1 MSFKEIYLDI
11 MNKNFPDGRY
21 NEFADSFE
29 VLYNELVDY
38 NQKVN
43 LTAVTDEAGAC
54 AKHFADSLLI
64 EEYIPEGATLCDV
77 GCGGGFPTLPLA
89 IVRPDLKIT
98 ALDSTEKKLK
108 FVALMADKL
117 SLNVTTLAARAEEVG
132 QKAEYRESFDCVCA
146 RAVARL
152 NILSELCIPL
162 TRVGGRFI
170 SCKAAIGKEELS
182 EAAGGIEKLG
192 AVPTVTSE
200 PDLFTAEG
208 EQSRAVFVFSK
219 QNPTPSQYPRHY
231 SRISKK
237 PL

>member
-1 MSFKEIYLDI
+1 MSFKDIYLDI
-11 MNKNFPDGRY
+11 MTKNFPDGRY
-21 NEFADSFE
+21 NSYAHKFE
-29 VLYNELVDY
+29 ILYNELVDF
-38 NQKVN
+38 NEKIN
-43 LTAVTDEAGAC
+43 LTAVTDMAGAC

-64 EEYIPEGATLCDV
+64 EEYIPEGSTLCDV

-108 FVALMADKL
+108 FVSLTADEL

-132 QKAEYRESFDCVCA
+132 QSAEYREKFDCVCA

-162 TRVGGRFI
+162 IRVGGRFI
-170 SCKAAIGKEELS
+170 SCKAALANEELS
-182 EAAGGIEKLG
+182 EALSGIEKLG
-192 AVPTVTSE
+192 ASLELAKDTVLITESE
-200 PDLFTAEG
+200 
-208 EQSRAVFVFSK
+208 EQSRAVFVFAK
-219 QNPTPSQYPRHY
+219 KNPTPSQYPRHY

>member
-1 MSFKEIYLDI
+1 MSFSEIYTDI
-11 MNKNFPDGRY
+11 MTKNFPDGRY
-21 NEFADSFE
+21 NGNTDKFE
-29 VLYNELVDY
+29 ILYNELVDF

-43 LTAVTDEAGAC
+43 LTAVTDIAGAC

-108 FVALMADKL
+108 FVSLMAEKL
-117 SLNVTTLAARAEEVG
+117 DLNVTTLSARAEEIG
-132 QKAEYRESFDCVCA
+132 QSEEYREKFDCVCA

-162 TRVGGRFI
+162 VRVGGKFI
-170 SCKAAIGKEELS
+170 SCKAAIGKEELT
-182 EAAGGIEKLG
+182 EAADGIEKLG
-192 AVPTVTSE
+192 ATPVIIKE
-200 PDLFTAEG
+200 PELITAEG
-208 EQSRAVFVFSK
+208 TQARAVFVFDKETS
-219 QNPTPSQYPRHY
+219 TPKVYPRHY
-231 SRISKK
+231 SKISKK

>member
-11 MNKNFPDGRY
+11 MTANFPDGRY

-29 VLYNELVDY
+29 ILYNELVDY
-38 NQKVN
+38 NKKVN
-43 LTAVTDEAGAC
+43 LTAVTDAQGAC

-64 EEYIPEGATLCDV
+64 ERYIPKGATICDV

-108 FVALMADKL
+108 FVSLMADKL
-117 SLNVTTLAARAEEVG
+117 SLNVTTLSARAEEVG
-132 QKAEYRESFDCVCA
+132 QSKEYREKFDCVCA

-152 NILSELCIPL
+152 NVLSELCVPL
-162 TRVGGRFI
+162 IRVGGKFI
-170 SCKAAIGKEELS
+170 SCKAALATEELN
-182 EAAGGIEKLG
+182 EAESGIEKLG
-192 AVPTVTSE
+192 AKTEVAENIELITSE
-200 PDLFTAEG
+200 GKQART
-208 EQSRAVFVFSK
+208 VFVFSK
-219 QNPTPSQYPRHY
+219 KSPTPAQYPRHY
-231 SRISKK
+231 SKISKK

>member
-11 MNKNFPDGRY
+11 MTKNFPDGRY
-21 NEFADSFE
+21 NDYADKFE
-29 VLYNELVDY
+29 MLYNELIEF
-38 NQKVN
+38 NEKVN
-43 LTAVTDEAGAC
+43 LTAVTDMAGAC

-64 EEYIPEGATLCDV
+64 EEYIPKGAKLCDV

-108 FVALMADKL
+108 FVSLMAEKL

-132 QKAEYRESFDCVCA
+132 QSKEYRESFDCVCA

-162 TRVGGRFI
+162 IRVGGKFI
-170 SCKAAIGKEELS
+170 SCKAALAQEELI
-182 EAAGGIEKLG
+182 EASSGIEKLG
-192 AVPTVTSE
+192 GILEKAEDTELITVNE
-200 PDLFTAEG
+200 K
-208 EQSRAVFVFSK
+208 QSRAVFVFAKKAS
-219 QNPTPSQYPRHY
+219 TPAQYPRHY
-231 SRISKK
+231 SKISKK